1 MKNVEKLFAA
11 AIAAR
16 EKAYAPYSKFP
27 VGVAI
32 LDENGDIHQGCNIE
46 NSSFPVGCCAETVA
60 IGHMIVS
67 GGKEIK
73 EVLVVADAA
82 KCSPCGGC
90 RQQILEFGKSDTPIH
105 IANLNGVVESHT
117 IGSLIPVGFR
127 LK

>member
-1 MKNVEKLFAA
+1 MKNVEDLYSAA
-11 AIAAR
+11 LAVR
-16 EKAYAPYSKFP
+16 KQAYAPYSKFP

-32 LDENGDIHQGCNIE
+32 LDETGEIHQGCNIE
-46 NSSFPVGCCAETVA
+46 NSSFPEGCCAETVA
-60 IGHMIVS
+60 IGQMIMK

-90 RQQILEFGKSDTPIH
+90 RQRILEFAGPNTVIH
-105 IANLNGVVESHT
+105 IANLDGVVESHT
-117 IGSLIPVGFR
+117 IEALIPVGFK